1 MLISFNVVPV
11 NAIDVGFILDG
22 SKTWSKTGFEEVK
35 KFVTKT
41 IDSYEISSK
50 GTHVGIVEFSDKARV
65 VIPFD
70 KTFDAEELKRLVNE
84 TEPSNKKTRNADIAF
99 ELAKKKLFSAASGS
113 RSGVPRV
120 VVFVTSGKSTGRS
133 PMNEVVEPFKKD
145 GIRIYVVAVGNQT
158 DPKEDLD
165 TASDEDGV
173 VPIDEPKDLPNV
185 VSKIVEKIGSD
196 IGKSKNPA
204 A

>member
-1 MLISFNVVPV
+1 M
-11 NAIDVGFILDG
+11 
-22 SKTWSKTGFEEVK
+22 
-35 KFVTKT
+35 
-41 IDSYEISSK
+41 
-50 GTHVGIVEFSDKARV
+50 
-65 VIPFD
+65 
-70 KTFDAEELKRLVNE
+70 
-84 TEPSNKKTRNADIAF
+84 
-99 ELAKKKLFSAASGS
+99 
-113 RSGVPRV
+113 
-120 VVFVTSGKSTGRS
+120 VFVTSGKSTGRS